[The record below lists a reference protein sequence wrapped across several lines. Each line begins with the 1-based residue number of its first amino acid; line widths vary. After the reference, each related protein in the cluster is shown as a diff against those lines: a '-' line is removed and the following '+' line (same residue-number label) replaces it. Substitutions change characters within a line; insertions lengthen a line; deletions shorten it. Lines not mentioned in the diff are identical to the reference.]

1 MGILVS
7 LAEYRQ
13 KLRQE
18 EQAKMQQELDH
29 LKMLVEAWIAHIGE
43 AEVKPHFLPLD
54 VHLIETIKITAAVVA
69 PPAQININLLVED
82 TENP

>member
-1 MGILVS
+1 MGVLVN

-13 KLRQE
+13 RLRQE
-18 EQAKMQQELDH
+18 EQAKTQEELDH

-43 AEVKPHFLPLD
+43 AEVKPYFLPLD
-54 VHLIETIKITAAVVA
+54 DHL
-69 PPAQININLLVED
+69 

>member
-1 MGILVS
+1 MGVLVN

-13 KLRQE
+13 RLRQE
-18 EQAKMQQELDH
+18 EQAKTQEELDH

-43 AEVKPHFLPLD
+43 AEVKPYFLPLD
-54 VHLIETIKITAAVVA
+54 NHL
-69 PPAQININLLVED
+69 

>member
-1 MGILVS
+1 MGDLVN

-13 KLRQE
+13 RLRQE
-18 EQAKMQQELDH
+18 EQAKTQEELDH

-43 AEVKPHFLPLD
+43 AEVKPYFLPLD
-54 VHLIETIKITAAVVA
+54 NHL
-69 PPAQININLLVED
+69 

>member
-1 MGILVS
+1 MGDLVN

-13 KLRQE
+13 RLRQE
-18 EQAKMQQELDH
+18 EQAKTQEEIDH

-43 AEVKPHFLPLD
+43 AEVKPYFLPLD
-54 VHLIETIKITAAVVA
+54 DHL
-69 PPAQININLLVED
+69 